1 MTLKDGLKMNETI
14 QHSAGDN
21 TDTIPVE
28 NKAQLVEYIAAGC
41 KPPEE
46 FRLGAE
52 QEQFVYRANDLRP
65 AAYDGSEPGIRSLL
79 EGMTRFGWE
88 PIHENGLPIALHHGG
103 RSVTL
108 EPGGQLEL
116 SGAPLNN
123 VHGTMEET
131 RTYLQQLSTLSNE
144 LDLRFLALGH
154 QPKWSRNELPWMPKQ
169 RYRIMRDYMS
179 GQGSLGLD
187 MMQGTCSMQVNVDFS
202 TEADM
207 VKKFRV
213 ALAVQP
219 LVTALFANSPFV
231 GGKPSGYLSYRSHI
245 WSDTDI
251 DRCGRL
257 PFVFEE
263 DMGFER
269 YTDYILDVPM
279 YFVIRD
285 GAYIDASGMSFRDF
299 LAGKLTVLPGQRP
312 VLDDWVNHLSTVF
325 PHVRLKKI
333 LEVRGADAGDF
344 PARVP
349 ALTALWAG
357 LLYDSESLD
366 AAWERVRTWTPE
378 EHHSL
383 DIGVAKHGFNTP
395 FRDGSVRDL
404 CLWILELSQQGLQR
418 RNRKNHQGQDE
429 SCYLAPLQ
437 EVAQTGRTFAE
448 QLLQRYENE
457 WHQDID
463 IAVHA
468 MCEENSL

>member
-1 MTLKDGLKMNETI
+1 MSETM

-21 TDTIPVE
+21 TDTHPVE

-41 KPPEE
+41 KSPDE
-46 FRLGAE
+46 FLVGAE
-52 QEQFVYRANDLRP
+52 QEQFVYRANDFRP
-65 AAYDGSEPGIRSLL
+65 ADYDGPEPGIRSLL

-88 PIHENGLPIALHHGG
+88 PIHENGLPIALRHGD

-116 SGAPLNN
+116 SGAPLDS
-123 VHGTMEET
+123 VHGTAEENGDYH
-131 RTYLQQLSTLSNE
+131 RQLSTLSSE
-144 LDLRFLALGH
+144 LGLRFLALGH

-179 GQGSLGLD
+179 GRGSLGLD
-187 MMQGTCSMQVNVDFS
+187 MMQGTCSMQVNLDFS

-213 ALAVQP
+213 ALAIQP

-245 WSDTDI
+245 WSDTDD

-257 PFVFEE
+257 PFVFEQG
-263 DMGFER
+263 MGFER
-269 YTDYILDVPM
+269 YTDYVLDVPM

-299 LAGKLTVLPGQRP
+299 LAGQLQVLPGQRP
-312 VLDDWVNHLSTVF
+312 MLVDWVNHLSTVF
-325 PHVRLKKI
+325 PHVRLKRI

-344 PARVP
+344 SARVP

-357 LLYDSESLD
+357 LLYDTSSLD
-366 AAWERVRTWTPE
+366 AVWELAGTWTPE
-378 EHHSL
+378 EHQAL
-383 DIGVAKHGFNTP
+383 DVGVAQHGLKTP
-395 FRDGSVRDL
+395 FRSGTVRDL
-404 CLWILELSQQGLQR
+404 CLWILELSRQGLQR
-418 RNRKNHQGQDE
+418 RNLKNQQGQDE
-429 SCYLAPLQ
+429 SCYLSPLQ

-457 WHQDID
+457 WHQNID
-463 IAVHA
+463 IAVRA
-468 MCEENSL
+468 MSEESSS